1 MFLSAMASQAYFHP
15 MAHTFFWHDYETF
28 GAQPRYDRPAQFAG
42 IRTDDQLNEIGEPV
56 MWYCQP
62 ANDYLPDPQSCLI
75 TGITPQRALEEGLP
89 EHEFAAL
96 IEAELAQAG
105 TVGVGYNTIRFDD
118 EITRFMF
125 WRNLIDPYA
134 REWQNGCGRW
144 DLLDVVRM
152 VYALRPDGIHWP
164 QKEDG
169 SPSFKLEDLARANGL
184 LHEQAHDA
192 LSDVRA
198 TIALARLIRDKQPRL
213 FDFAFGLHKKDGALR
228 EMGLPATQEHARP
241 FLHVTGMISPARG
254 CLAVMWPLATH
265 PTNKNE
271 VICWDLA
278 QDPSE
283 LAGISIEDLRLR
295 LFTRQAELPEGV
307 TRLPIKSI
315 HVNKSPMVVGSLKT
329 LSPTMAEKW
338 GVNMEQCLQFAA
350 IARDLP
356 DMSAQWKAVF
366 TREAGEP
373 LDADQDLYGGFVG
386 NEDRRRLERV
396 KQLSPQE
403 LALDRTGFDD
413 PRLTELVWRYR
424 ARNFPM
430 TLNAAEQ
437 QRWEQH
443 RVACLIEGQGGARTA
458 EQMFTM
464 IDELSETADERA
476 EEILGDLYDY
486 ADGMVPEA

>member
-1 MFLSAMASQAYFHP
+1 

-75 TGITPQRALEEGLP
+75 TGITPQRALEEGVP

-152 VYALRPDGIHWP
+152 VYALRPEGIQWP
-164 QKEDG
+164 TKEDG
-169 SPSFKLEDLARANGL
+169 TPSFRLEDLARANGL
-184 LHEQAHDA
+184 LLEQAHDA

-198 TIALARLIRDKQPRL
+198 TIALARLIREKQPRL

-254 CLAVMWPLATH
+254 CLGVMWPLATH

-278 QDPSE
+278 ADPTE
-283 LAGISIEDLRLR
+283 LSGISIEELRLR

-329 LSPTMAEKW
+329 LSPAMAEKW
-338 GVNMEQCLQFAA
+338 GVDMELAMQHAA

-386 NEDRRRLERV
+386 NEDRRRLERI
-396 KQLSPQE
+396 KRLSPQE
-403 LALDRTGFDD
+403 LALDKTGFDD
-413 PRLTELVWRYR
+413 ARLTELAWRYR
-424 ARNFPM
+424 ARNFPQ
-430 TLNAAEQ
+430 TLDAGEL

-443 RVACLIEGQGGARTA
+443 RAACLIEGQGGARTA

-464 IDELSETADERA
+464 IDALSESVDERG

-486 ADGMVPEA
+486 GSNLVPES